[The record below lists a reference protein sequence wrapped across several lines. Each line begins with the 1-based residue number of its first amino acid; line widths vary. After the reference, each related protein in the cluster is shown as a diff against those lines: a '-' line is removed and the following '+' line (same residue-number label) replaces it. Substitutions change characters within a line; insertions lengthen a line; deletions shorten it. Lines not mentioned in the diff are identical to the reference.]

1 MKIYRI
7 SKRNFIEDLSGEG
20 ARLYGGRWNRKGH
33 SMLYFSEHLSLSVL
47 EILVHTNQQLITNDY
62 WFLEVDIPEK
72 DIANIE
78 LKDLP
83 NNWRTN
89 SLISE
94 TQDFGTNWLLKNK
107 ELAVLIPSAVLP
119 IENNILINPKHL
131 RFSYLKVG
139 RISELNLDARL

>member
-7 SKRNFIEDLSGEG
+7 AKRNFIEDLSGEG

-47 EILVHTNQQLITNDY
+47 EILVHTVQQLITNDY
-62 WFLEVDIPEK
+62 WFLEVEISEK
-72 DIANIE
+72 DIVNVQ

-94 TQDFGTNWLLKNK
+94 TQDFGTNWLLKDN
-107 ELAVLIPSAVLP
+107 ELAVRIPSAVLP
-119 IENNILINPKHL
+119 FENNILINPKHL
-131 RFSYLKVG
+131 RFSSLRVAG
-139 RISELNLDARL
+139 ISELNIDARL